1 MLIKKSPYISS
12 SKKKALSLW
21 VIMLEKCKTKHA
33 PIKISGKPKGAQMA
47 PITYFGVAPKAMM
60 LHQS

>member
-1 MLIKKSPYISS
+1 MLIKKSSYISA

-33 PIKISGKPKGAQMA
+33 PIKVDGKPKGAQMA
-47 PITYFGVAPKAMM
+47 PMTYFGVPPKAMT
-60 LHQS
+60 LR